1 MDKKEAIKKFAELAA
16 VWYGTSKQHAAFA
29 AYDRYNGYTK
39 LADKFQEEADEEHA
53 EANEVVARLIELGC
67 KPADLAQAVK
77 TVEFEF
83 SDDPREQLELDVKYG
98 TTDEAIAELSQ
109 LNQAFADDYIT
120 QALIQKWIVDEK
132 AHIDWNRQHRLM
144 IDKLGYENY
153 LIAMM

>member
-1 MDKKEAIKKFAELAA
+1 MHDIKGISNHCIVKTRR
-16 VWYGTSKQHAAFA
+16 GT
-29 AYDRYNGYTK
+29 T
-39 LADKFQEEADEEHA
+39 
-53 EANEVVARLIELGC
+53 
-67 KPADLAQAVK
+67 PADLAEAVK

-120 QALIQKWIVDEK
+120 QTLIQKWIVDEK

-144 IDKLGYENY
+144 IDKLGYDNY